1 VQIKSLVDTDN
12 TIQKKKRTINLLLLF
27 IFSFLILAVI
37 TIFYA
42 WQRSKAINILNI
54 PIAKSSIESDLG
66 KYLTNANFYF
76 TPLIVQGDTLIS
88 SISGK
93 TVLFSKTKSLSVQV
107 RSLQLILADVTIDKD
122 KINEIDLR
130 FTKTILR

>member
-1 VQIKSLVDTDN
+1 MQIKSLVDTDN
-12 TIQKKKRTINLLLLF
+12 TIQKKKRTINFLLLF
-27 IFSFLILAVI
+27 IFSFLILAII

-42 WQRSKAINILNI
+42 WQRSKTINILNI
-54 PIAKSSIESDLG
+54 PIAKNSIESDLG

-76 TPLIVQGDTLIS
+76 TPLILQGDTLVS

-130 FTKTILR
+130 FTKAILR